1 MKLYLASNFL
11 EDTMFNS
18 RFLKLAPAMLL
29 IAGLSSTMLAQVEGP
44 VPATAL
50 ISVQSKNGA
59 PLDPSSLRLQINRH
73 DSPITSVTPVTPGN
87 TQIAIL
93 IDDGLRGSFNL
104 QLEDIKHFIT
114 ALRPGTK
121 VLIGYMQNGVVR
133 SETGF
138 TADHDEAIAQLRI
151 SLSSPGIDASP
162 YFCLSDFVKKWPS
175 NEPGARFVLMITN
188 GVDPYNGSTSILNQ
202 NSPYVQT
209 AQEDAQR
216 AGVAVYS
223 IYYGESGMRGGRGS
237 FSGQSYL
244 QQVAEATGGD
254 SFYQGTIPP
263 PSFAPYLGEFN
274 KAIAESY
281 VVNFPA
287 PAPRNKRDT
296 LTQIKLTSSQ
306 PGVKIHAPENVRP
319 GAAVDQ

>member
-1 MKLYLASNFL
+1 
-11 EDTMFNS
+11 MFNKHV
-18 RFLKLAPAMLL
+18 LKIAPAMLL
-29 IAGLSSTMLAQVEGP
+29 LAGFSGAMLAQNEGP
-44 VPATAL
+44 LPTTAL
-50 ISVQSKNGA
+50 ISVQSKSGV
-59 PLDPSSLRLQINRH
+59 PLDPASLRLQINRH

-104 QLEDIKHFIT
+104 QLEDLKHFIS
-114 ALRPGTK
+114 ALKPGTK

-138 TADHDEAIAQLRI
+138 TANHDEAIAQLRI
-151 SLSSPGIDASP
+151 TMSSPGIDASP

-175 NEPGARFVLMITN
+175 NEPGARFVLMISN

-209 AQEDAQR
+209 AQEDAER

-223 IYYGESGMRGGRGS
+223 IYYGETNTRGS
-237 FSGQSYL
+237 RG
-244 QQVAEATGGD
+244 

-287 PAPRNKRDT
+287 PTPRNKRDT

-306 PGVKIHAPENVRP
+306 PGVKIHAPENVKP
-319 GAAVDQ
+319 GMAVAQ